1 MRRAGRIAGDQPDDR
16 HLGLRCRPPQLGEI
30 GIGQHGHVSARI
42 SSCSSW
48 VSACTGKAR
57 NAWAAAS
64 RSGSGSS
71 GRLCNNRCTSRP
83 RLKRSRPSTASG
95 DRVAG
100 SGPLGRDGAS
110 GFGGLGSDGGGAET
124 QAGSVPGDAHPGD
137 PLVAARRRGLPAAEP
152 QRLARP
158 AVPLADQRAGVER
171 DGIGQPGPAGLA
183 QRMPARRLARRPLVL
198 PAANIEA
205 VLRPGQRDV
214 EQAAV
219 FLQAGGGAAPRA
231 AAQ

>member
-1 MRRAGRIAGDQPDDR
+1 MHRQREKRPGGRVPLRLGQLRQALQQPVHEQAALEAVAPVHRERRQGRR
-16 HLGLRCRPPQLGEI
+16 LG
-30 GIGQHGHVSARI
+30 S
-42 SSCSSW
+42 
-48 VSACTGKAR
+48 
-57 NAWAAAS
+57 
-64 RSGSGSS
+64 
-71 GRLCNNRCTSRP
+71 
-83 RLKRSRPSTASG
+83 
-95 DRVAG
+95 
-100 SGPLGRDGAS
+100 LGRDGAS

-124 QAGSVPGDAHPGD
+124 QAGSVPDDAHPGD

-198 PAANIEA
+198 PAADIEA

-219 FLQAGGGAAPRA
+219 FLQLA
-231 AAQ
+231 AAQRLARAAR